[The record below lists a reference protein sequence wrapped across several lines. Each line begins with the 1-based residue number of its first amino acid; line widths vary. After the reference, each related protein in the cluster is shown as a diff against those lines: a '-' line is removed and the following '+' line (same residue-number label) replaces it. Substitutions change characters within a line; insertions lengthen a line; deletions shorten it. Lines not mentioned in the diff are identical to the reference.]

1 LWLWRKSQLVE
12 ETRNARSW
20 TVLGGGAR
28 ANRADRRARQR
39 AGVGYRANQFGAGAW
54 YRVSMARRRFGMAL
68 GGCRRPSN
76 GRSHS
81 PNGVTEGVRLIGGRT
96 VTIAGGVAMAGR
108 RSPLTGSGVPAVAPS
123 IIPSL
128 IDEARPGGWAIR
140 SVGSPVI
147 SQGFSRNRGA
157 VLF

>member
-1 LWLWRKSQLVE
+1 MR
-12 ETRNARSW
+12 
-20 TVLGGGAR
+20 VLGLALAGVLALTVPITGV
-28 ANRADRRARQR
+28 RRR
-39 AGVGYRANQFGAGAW
+39 AGVGYGASQCGAGGW
-54 YRVSMARRRFGMAL
+54 YRVGTGRRGFEQAL

-76 GRSHS
+76 GRSYS

-128 IDEARPGGWAIR
+128 IDEARPEGGQSDRLEA
-140 SVGSPVI
+140 
-147 SQGFSRNRGA
+147 Q
-157 VLF
+157 